1 MKSKNIN
8 SFLNREFWFRKT
20 PEFFNFKFQLLTYS
34 IDAIFLFYS
43 ILSIPLYLFYHIFG
57 DLGLFVNKEQI
68 ESNPSLKEE
77 FLTNYQINDI
87 SLFWNLFNIFIPIG
101 LLIISLNL
109 INVQTYSFYAIYMG
123 IQKLFIFA
131 YLMNSNLTLIPHKSS
146 FIYKIFNLMILFS
159 YSLNFI
165 YTISFYFKDKNS
177 TNNNI
182 NNDKET
188 IYGKYK
194 INVNDKPAS
203 LDNLVHEV
211 QIRMDMAKIK
221 FNSIMIKF
229 KLHKIFKRLLYQPKD
244 FYFMSKDQEKERQND
259 HIIRNIKGINNIK
272 KCSKFSDSNSLNSD
286 NNSTTGASSIDNNY
300 SRLDDDDTEP
310 LKK

>member
-8 SFLNREFWFRKT
+8 SIWNKEFWFKKT
-20 PEFFNFKFQLLTYS
+20 PEFFNFKFQLLTYL

-43 ILSIPLYLFYHIFG
+43 ILSIPLYIFYHIFG
-57 DLGLFVNKEQI
+57 DLGLFINKEQI
-68 ESNPSLKEE
+68 ESNLSLKEE
-77 FLTNYQINDI
+77 FSKNYQLNDI

-109 INVQTYSFYAIYMG
+109 INAQTYSLYAIYMG
-123 IQKLFIFA
+123 IQKLFVLA

-159 YSLNFI
+159 YSLNII
-165 YTISFYFKDKNS
+165 YSIFYYFKDKDS
-177 TNNNI
+177 PKINI

-203 LDNLVHEV
+203 IDTLVHEV
-211 QIRMDMAKIK
+211 QIRMDMAKMK

-244 FYFMSKDQEKERQND
+244 FYFMSKEQEKERQNE
-259 HIIRNIKGINNIK
+259 HIIRNIKGLKDIDK
-272 KCSKFSDSNSLNSD
+272 RSKFSDSNSLNSD
-286 NNSTTGASSIDNNY
+286 NNSTTGSSSIDNNY
-300 SRLDDDDTEP
+300 SRLDDDEDEP